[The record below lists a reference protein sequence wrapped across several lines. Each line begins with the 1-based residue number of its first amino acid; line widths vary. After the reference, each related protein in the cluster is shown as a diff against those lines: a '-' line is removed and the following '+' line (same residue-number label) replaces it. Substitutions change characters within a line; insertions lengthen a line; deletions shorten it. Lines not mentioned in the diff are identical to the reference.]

1 MALMGKDIKTK
12 AANEVKTLESV
23 GEPGKR
29 MKQAYIREKQ
39 RKAGDSSGTSPP
51 PFGEGSTTDQAGPES
66 PRQPGSVPSTKG
78 KTLKAPSPGERMKS
92 AFLQAKKAA
101 VPEQSS
107 QQNQQA
113 DPSSQATQQVSGAG
127 KRAAD
132 SVLHR
137 VERAG
142 RESLSQVKPRVEQA
156 RESFR
161 ELKGTVENPRQEGQR
176 PPAKAQIPR
185 KEGEGAG
192 YPSSR
197 QGKGQTNQGAIRKR
211 ASPTVRNSERKEIKS
226 PAKKNVKTASRS
238 IKTAERSSSAA
249 IKTSQRMAAQTKAAA
264 KNAQSAVR
272 RAQMLQTKARAAAQT
287 AKQAA
292 RVTAKAIKAAIAAAK
307 ALATALLAGGWVVVM
322 IAVVICLIG
331 LLVGSCFG
339 IFFSGEDTGTGQTIR
354 TAIAQVNQE
363 YQDKLE
369 ELQASHTYDT
379 LEVTGSQ
386 AVWKE
391 VLAVYA
397 VKTTTEPEGQDVA
410 SMDEEKLGLLAEVF
424 WEMNQVSARVETRTE
439 TSEGEGGAAVE
450 AEITVLV
457 ISVSHKTAQEMAVQ
471 LGFDADQKEQL
482 QELLSPE
489 YDDLW
494 NELLYGVAL
503 GSGNGDLVAVAQ
515 SQVGNVG
522 GAPYWSWYGFNS
534 RVEWCAIFVSWCAD
548 QCGLLDSGAIPRFSG
563 VGTGVNWF
571 QSRGQW
577 LPSSATPEP
586 GMLIF
591 FRWYGSDATIADH
604 VGIVERVEDGRVYT
618 IEGNSDDMVRRNSYP
633 IGYGEIKGYGVLTPG
648 RVENALLT

>member
-1 MALMGKDIKTK
+1 MGKDIKTK
-12 AANEVKTLESV
+12 TAQEVKTLESV

-39 RKAGDSSGTSPP
+39 RKVGDTSGTSPP
-51 PFGEGSTTDQAGPES
+51 PSGEGSTTDQAGPDIS
-66 PRQPGSVPSTKG
+66 SQPGNVPSAKG
-78 KTLKAPSPGERMKS
+78 KTLKSPSPGERMKA

-101 VPEQSS
+101 VPEQPARQD
-107 QQNQQA
+107 QQENPSAQAAQQA
-113 DPSSQATQQVSGAG
+113 GEAG
-127 KRAAD
+127 KRVAD

-137 VERAG
+137 VERMG
-142 RESLSQVKPRVEQA
+142 RESLFQVKPRVEQA

-161 ELKGTVENPRQEGQR
+161 ELKGTVENPRQEDQR

-185 KEGEGAG
+185 KEGEGGG

-197 QGKGQTNQGAIRKR
+197 QGKGQTNQGASRKR

-238 IKTAERSSSAA
+238 IKTAERSSSAV
-249 IKTSQRMAAQTKAAA
+249 IKTSQRMAAQTKIAA

-272 RAQMLQTKARAAAQT
+272 RAQMLQAKAKSAAQT

-369 ELQASHTYDT
+369 EIQSSHTYDT
-379 LEVTGSQ
+379 LEITGSQ

-397 VKTTTEPEGQDVA
+397 VKTTTDPEGQDVA

-424 WEMNQVSARVETRTE
+424 WEMNQLSANVETRTE
-439 TSEGEGGAAVE
+439 TTQNEDGEAVKS
-450 AEITVLV
+450 EITVLV

-471 LGFDADQKEQL
+471 MGFDDSQKEQL

-494 NELLYGVAL
+494 NELLYGVTL

-522 GAPYWSWYGFNS
+522 GAPYWSWYGFSS

-563 VGTGVNWF
+563 VGTGVQWF

-577 LPSSATPEP
+577 LPGSATPEP

-591 FRWYGSDATIADH
+591 FKWYGSDSTIADH
-604 VGIVERVEDGRVYT
+604 VGIVERVENGRIYT
-618 IEGNSDDMVRRNSYP
+618 IEGNSNDMVRRNSYP
-633 IGYGEIKGYGVLTPG
+633 VGYGEIKGYGALTPG

>member
-12 AANEVKTLESV
+12 AANEVKTLEAV
-23 GEPGKR
+23 GELGKR
-29 MKQAYIREKQ
+29 MKQAYIRAKQ
-39 RKAGDSSGTSPP
+39 RKVGDTSGTSPP
-51 PFGEGSTTDQAGPES
+51 PLGEGSAANQAGPENFS
-66 PRQPGSVPSTKG
+66 QPGNIPSAKG
-78 KTLKAPSPGERMKS
+78 KTLKSPSPGERMKA
-92 AFLQAKKAA
+92 AFLQARKAVA
-101 VPEQSS
+101 PEQSS

-113 DPSSQATQQVSGAG
+113 DPSAQAAEHVGQAG
-127 KRAAD
+127 KRVGD
-132 SVLHR
+132 SALCR
-137 VERAG
+137 VERTG
-142 RESLSQVKPRVEQA
+142 RESLSQVKPRAKQV
-156 RESFR
+156 RESFQ
-161 ELKGTVENPRQEGQR
+161 EWKSTVESVRQEGHGSSIKV
-176 PPAKAQIPR
+176 PWPR
-185 KEGEGAG
+185 KEGAASASPQQMQEQS
-192 YPSSR
+192 PQSS
-197 QGKGQTNQGAIRKR
+197 ARKR
-211 ASPTVRNSERKEIKS
+211 TPRAAWKERATIKT
-226 PAKKNVKTASRS
+226 PAKGNVKTASRS
-238 IKTAERSSSAA
+238 VKTVERSSSAG

-264 KNAQSAVR
+264 KNAQSAAR
-272 RAQMLQTKARAAAQT
+272 RAQMLQAKAKAAAQT

-322 IAVVICLIG
+322 VAVVICLIG

-369 ELQASHTYDT
+369 DLQASHPHDS
-379 LEVTGSQ
+379 LEITGSQ

-397 VKTTTEPEGQDVA
+397 VKTTTDPEGQDVA
-410 SMDEEKLGLLAEVF
+410 SMDEEKRRLLAEVF
-424 WEMNQVSARVETRTE
+424 WEMNQLSANVETRTE
-439 TSEGEGGAAVE
+439 TTQNEDGEAVKT
-450 AEITVLV
+450 EITVLV
-457 ISVSHKTAQEMAVQ
+457 ISVSHKAAQEMAVQ
-471 LGFDADQKEQL
+471 LGFDNSQKEQL

-494 NELLYGVAL
+494 NELLYGIAL

-522 GAPYWSWYGFNS
+522 GAPYWSWYGFSS

-548 QCGLLDSGAIPRFSG
+548 QCGLLDSGAIPKFSG

-577 LPSSATPEP
+577 LPGSATPEP

-591 FRWYGSDATIADH
+591 FKWYGSDSLIADH
-604 VGIVERVEDGRVYT
+604 VGIVERVENGRVYT
-618 IEGNSDDMVRRNSYP
+618 IEGNSNDMVRRNSYP
-633 IGYGEIKGYGVLTPG
+633 IGYGEILGYGAV
-648 RVENALLT
+648 

>member
-1 MALMGKDIKTK
+1 MAPMGKDIKTK
-12 AANEVKTLESV
+12 TAQEVKTLESV

-39 RKAGDSSGTSPP
+39 RKVGDTSGTSPP
-51 PFGEGSTTDQAGPES
+51 PSGEGSTTDQAGPDIS
-66 PRQPGSVPSTKG
+66 SQPGNVPSAKG
-78 KTLKAPSPGERMKS
+78 KTLKSPSPGERMKA

-101 VPEQSS
+101 IPEQPTRQD
-107 QQNQQA
+107 QQENPSAQAVQQA
-113 DPSSQATQQVSGAG
+113 GEAG
-127 KRAAD
+127 KRVAD

-137 VERAG
+137 VERMG
-142 RESLSQVKPRVEQA
+142 RESLFQVKPRVEQA

-161 ELKGTVENPRQEGQR
+161 ELKGTAENPRQEDQR

-211 ASPTVRNSERKEIKS
+211 VSPTVRNSERKGIKS
-226 PAKKNVKTASRS
+226 PAKKNVKTTSRS
-238 IKTAERSSSAA
+238 IKTAERSSSAG

-272 RAQMLQTKARAAAQT
+272 RAQMLQAKAKAAAQT

-322 IAVVICLIG
+322 VAVVICLIG

-339 IFFSGEDTGTGQTIR
+339 IFFSGEDTGAGQTIR

-363 YQDKLE
+363 YQERLE
-369 ELQASHTYDT
+369 EIQARHPHDT
-379 LEVTGSQ
+379 VEITGSQ

-397 VKTTTEPEGQDVA
+397 VQTTTDPEGQDVA

-424 WEMNQVSARVETRTE
+424 WEMNQLSANVETRTE
-439 TSEGEGGAAVE
+439 TTQNEDGEAVKS
-450 AEITVLV
+450 EITVLV
-457 ISVSHKTAQEMAVQ
+457 ISVSHKTAQEMAEQ
-471 LGFDADQKEQL
+471 LGFNADQKEQL

-494 NELLYGVAL
+494 NELLYGVTL

-515 SQVGNVG
+515 SQVGKIG
-522 GAPYWSWYGFNS
+522 RA
-534 RVEWCAIFVSWCAD
+534 
-548 QCGLLDSGAIPRFSG
+548 
-563 VGTGVNWF
+563 
-571 QSRGQW
+571 
-577 LPSSATPEP
+577 
-586 GMLIF
+586 
-591 FRWYGSDATIADH
+591 H
-604 VGIVERVEDGRVYT
+604 V
-618 IEGNSDDMVRRNSYP
+618 
-633 IGYGEIKGYGVLTPG
+633 
-648 RVENALLT
+648 

>member
-1 MALMGKDIKTK
+1 MAPMGKDIKTK
-12 AANEVKTLESV
+12 AAQEVKTLESV

-29 MKQAYIREKQ
+29 MKQAYIRAKQ
-39 RKAGDSSGTSPP
+39 RKAGDTSGTSPP
-51 PFGEGSTTDQAGPES
+51 PSGERSETSQAGPEIS
-66 PRQPGSVPSTKG
+66 SQPGNVPSAKG
-78 KTLKAPSPGERMKS
+78 KTLKSPSPGERMKS

-101 VPEQSS
+101 ASEQST
-107 QQNQQA
+107 QQTQQA
-113 DPSSQATQQVSGAG
+113 DPSAQATEQVSGAG
-127 KRAAD
+127 KRVGDFA
-132 SVLHR
+132 LNR

-142 RESLSQVKPRVEQA
+142 WESLSQVKPRVEQA
-156 RESFR
+156 REGFR
-161 ELKGTVENPRQEGQR
+161 ELKGTVENPRQEDQR

-185 KEGEGAG
+185 KEGEGAW
-192 YPSSR
+192 YLSSR
-197 QGKGQTNQGAIRKR
+197 QGKGQTNPGAIRKR
-211 ASPTVRNSERKEIKS
+211 ASPTVRNSERKEIKF

-238 IKTAERSSSAA
+238 IKTAERSSSAG
-249 IKTSQRMAAQTKAAA
+249 IKTSQRMAAQTKIAA
-264 KNAQSAVR
+264 KNAQSAAR
-272 RAQMLQTKARAAAQT
+272 RAQMLQAKARAAAQT

-292 RVTAKAIKAAIAAAK
+292 RVTAKAIKAAIAAVK
-307 ALATALLAGGWVVVM
+307 ALMAALLAGGWVVVLV
-322 IAVVICLIG
+322 AVVLCLIG

-369 ELQASHTYDT
+369 EIRASHPHDG
-379 LEVTGSQ
+379 LEITGSQ

-397 VKTTTEPEGQDVA
+397 VKTTTDPEGQDVA
-410 SMDEEKLGLLAEVF
+410 SMDEKKLGLLAEVF

-457 ISVSHKTAQEMAVQ
+457 ISVSHKTAQEMAEQ
-471 LGFDADQKEQL
+471 MSFDADQKEQL

-494 NELLYGVAL
+494 NELLYGIAL
-503 GSGNGDLVAVAQ
+503 GGGSGDLVAVAQ

-548 QCGLLDSGAIPRFSG
+548 QCGLLDSGAVLKFSG
-563 VGTGVNWF
+563 CGTGVQWF
-571 QSRGQW
+571 QSRGLW
-577 LPSSATPEP
+577 LPGSTTPEP

-591 FRWYGSDATIADH
+591 FKWYSSDALIADH
-604 VGIVERVEDGRVYT
+604 VGIVERVENGRVYT
-618 IEGNSDDMVRRNSYP
+618 IEGNSNDMVRRNSYP
-633 IGYGEIKGYGVLTPG
+633 VGYGEIKGYGVLTPG
-648 RVENALLT
+648 RA

>member
-1 MALMGKDIKTK
+1 MGKGIKTK
-12 AANEVKTLESV
+12 AAQEVKTLESV

-29 MKQAYIREKQ
+29 MKQAYIRAKQ
-39 RKAGDSSGTSPP
+39 RKVGDTSGTSPP
-51 PFGEGSTTDQAGPES
+51 LLGEGSAANQAGPENPDSWGSS
-66 PRQPGSVPSTKG
+66 PSSKG
-78 KTLKAPSPGERMKS
+78 KTLKIPSPGERMKA
-92 AFLQAKKAA
+92 AFLKAKKTA
-101 VPEQSS
+101 VPEQPS
-107 QQNQQA
+107 QQDDPSAQAAQQA
-113 DPSSQATQQVSGAG
+113 GETG
-127 KRAAD
+127 KRVWD
-132 SVLHR
+132 SSLCR
-137 VERAG
+137 VERTG

-161 ELKGTVENPRQEGQR
+161 ELKSAVGNVREESQSFVRKRN
-176 PPAKAQIPR
+176 PPAVWKR
-185 KEGEGAG
+185 EGTAIKT
-192 YPSSR
+192 SA
-197 QGKGQTNQGAIRKR
+197 KG
-211 ASPTVRNSERKEIKS
+211 
-226 PAKKNVKTASRS
+226 NVKTASHS
-238 IKTAERSSSAA
+238 IKTAERSRGAG
-249 IKTSQRMAAQTKAAA
+249 IKTSQRAAAQTKAAA
-264 KNAQSAVR
+264 KAAKRSARRVQVARAKAQ
-272 RAQMLQTKARAAAQT
+272 AAAQT

-307 ALATALLAGGWVVVM
+307 ALATALLAGGWVALLVV
-322 IAVVICLIG
+322 VVICLIG

-339 IFFSGEDTGTGQTIR
+339 IFFSGEDAGTGQTIR

-386 AVWKE
+386 AMWKD

-397 VKTTTEPEGQDVA
+397 VKTTTDPEGQDVA

-424 WEMNQVSARVETRTE
+424 WEMNQVSAWVETRTE

-457 ISVSHKTAQEMAVQ
+457 ISVSHKSAQEMAEQ
-471 LGFDADQKEQL
+471 LGFDDNQKEQL

-503 GSGNGDLVAVAQ
+503 GGGNGDLVAVAQ

-522 GAPYWSWYGFNS
+522 GAPYWSWYGFSS
-534 RVEWCAIFVSWCAD
+534 RVEWCAIFVSWCAE
-548 QCGLLDSGAIPRFSG
+548 QCGLLDSGAMPKFSG

-577 LPSSATPEP
+577 LPGSATPEP

-591 FRWYGSDATIADH
+591 FKWYGSDAFVADH
-604 VGIVERVEDGRVYT
+604 VGIVERVENGRVYT
-618 IEGNSDDMVRRNSYP
+618 IEGNSNDMVRRNSYP
-633 IGYGEIKGYGVLTPG
+633 VGYGEIVGYRVTAVTEKTPH
-648 RVENALLT
+648 T

>member
-1 MALMGKDIKTK
+1 MGKDIKTK
-12 AANEVKTLESV
+12 ASQEVKTLESV

-39 RKAGDSSGTSPP
+39 RKVGDTSGTSPP
-51 PFGEGSTTDQAGPES
+51 PLGEGRAANQAGPES
-66 PRQPGSVPSTKG
+66 PEQPGRATSTKG
-78 KTLKAPSPGERMKS
+78 KTLKIPSSGERMK
-92 AFLQAKKAA
+92 AAYLKVKKAA
-101 VPEQSS
+101 VREQ
-107 QQNQQA
+107 
-113 DPSSQATQQVSGAG
+113 PTQQDQRENPSVQAVGQVSEVG

-132 SVLHR
+132 SALRR
-137 VERAG
+137 VERIG
-142 RESLSQVKPRVEQA
+142 CESLSQVKSRVEQA

-161 ELKGTVENPRQEGQR
+161 ELKSTVENVRQEEQR
-176 PPAKAQIPR
+176 PLAKAQVPR
-185 KEGEGAG
+185 KEEAVSASQQRGKVQM
-192 YPSSR
+192 S
-197 QGKGQTNQGAIRKR
+197 QGSIRKR
-211 ASPTVRNSERKEIKS
+211 TP
-226 PAKKNVKTASRS
+226 PAAWKREGMAVKTSAKGNVKTAAHS
-238 IKTAERSSSAA
+238 IKTAERSSAG
-249 IKTSQRMAAQTKAAA
+249 IKTSQRAAAQTKAAA
-264 KNAQSAVR
+264 KAAKQSAR
-272 RAQMLQTKARAAAQT
+272 RVQTARAKAQAAART

-292 RVTAKAIKAAIAAAK
+292 KVTAKAIKAAIAAAK

-322 IAVVICLIG
+322 VAVVFCLIG

-363 YQDKLE
+363 YQERLE
-369 ELQASHTYDT
+369 ELQASHPHDA
-379 LEVTGSQ
+379 LEITGSH

-397 VKTTTEPEGQDVA
+397 VKVTTDPEGQEVA

-424 WEMNQVSARVETRTE
+424 WEMNQISASVETRTE
-439 TSEGEGGAAVE
+439 TAQGEDGETVE
-450 AEITVLV
+450 TEVTVLV
-457 ISVSHKTAQEMAVQ
+457 ISVSHKSAQEMAEQ
-471 LGFDADQKEQL
+471 MGFDDGQKEQL

-522 GAPYWSWYGFNS
+522 GAPYWSWYGFSS

-548 QCGLLDSGAIPRFSG
+548 QCGLIDSGAMPRFSG

-571 QSRGQW
+571 QPRGQW
-577 LPSSATPEP
+577 LPGSATPEP

-591 FRWYGSDATIADH
+591 FKWYGSDSLIADH
-604 VGIVERVEDGRVYT
+604 VGIVERVENGRVYT
-618 IEGNSDDMVRRNSYP
+618 IEGNSGDMVRRNSYP
-633 IGYGEIKGYGVLTPG
+633 IGYGEILGYGVFT
-648 RVENALLT
+648 RKA

>member
-1 MALMGKDIKTK
+1 MGKDIKTK
-12 AANEVKTLESV
+12 AAQEVKTLEAV

-39 RKAGDSSGTSPP
+39 RKAGDFSGTSPP
-51 PFGEGSTTDQAGPES
+51 PFGEGSTTSQAGPEIS
-66 PRQPGSVPSTKG
+66 SQPGNVPSAKG
-78 KTLKAPSPGERMKS
+78 KTLKSPSPGEQMKA

-101 VPEQSS
+101 VSEQFAK
-107 QQNQQA
+107 QDQQA
-113 DPSSQATQQVSGAG
+113 DPSAQATQQVSKAG

-132 SVLHR
+132 SVPHR
-137 VERAG
+137 VERMG
-142 RESLSQVKPRVEQA
+142 RESLFQVKPRVEQA

-161 ELKGTVENPRQEGQR
+161 ELKGTVENPRQEDQR
-176 PPAKAQIPR
+176 PPTKAQIPR

-238 IKTAERSSSAA
+238 IKTAEGSSSAG
-249 IKTSQRMAAQTKAAA
+249 IKTSQRMAAQAKAAA
-264 KNAQSAVR
+264 KTSQSAAR
-272 RAQMLQTKARAAAQT
+272 RAQMLQAKARAAAQT

-307 ALATALLAGGWVVVM
+307 ALVTALFAGGWVVVM
-322 IAVVICLIG
+322 VAVVLCLIG
-331 LLVGSCFG
+331 LLAGSCFG

-369 ELQASHTYDT
+369 EIRASHPHDG
-379 LEVTGSQ
+379 LEITGSQ

-397 VKTTTEPEGQDVA
+397 VKTTTDPEGQDVA
-410 SMDEEKLGLLAEVF
+410 SMDEKKLGLLAEVF

-439 TSEGEGGAAVE
+439 TSEGEGGTAVE

-457 ISVSHKTAQEMAVQ
+457 ISVSHESALEMAEQ

-494 NELLYGVAL
+494 NELLYGIAL
-503 GSGNGDLVAVAQ
+503 GGGSGDLVAVAQ

-522 GAPYWSWYGFNS
+522 GAPYWSWYGFSS

-548 QCGLLDSGAIPRFSG
+548 QCGLLDSGAVPKFSG
-563 VGTGVNWF
+563 CGTGVQWF

-577 LPSSATPEP
+577 LPGSATPEP

-591 FRWYGSDATIADH
+591 FKWYGSDALIADH
-604 VGIVERVEDGRVYT
+604 VGIVERVENGRVYT
-618 IEGNSDDMVRRNSYP
+618 IEGNSNDMVCRNSYP
-633 IGYGEIKGYGVLTPG
+633 VGYGEIKGYGVLTPG
-648 RVENALLT
+648 RA

>member
-1 MALMGKDIKTK
+1 MGKDIKTK
-12 AANEVKTLESV
+12 TAQEVKTLESV

-39 RKAGDSSGTSPP
+39 RKAGDTSGTSPP
-51 PFGEGSTTDQAGPES
+51 PFGERSETSQAGPES

-78 KTLKAPSPGERMKS
+78 KTLKVPSPGERMKA
-92 AFLQAKKAA
+92 AFLKVKKAA

-127 KRAAD
+127 KRVGD
-132 SVLHR
+132 SAFCR

-142 RESLSQVKPRVEQA
+142 RKSLSQVKPRVEQA

-238 IKTAERSSSAA
+238 IKTAERSSSAG

-264 KNAQSAVR
+264 KNAQSAAR

-322 IAVVICLIG
+322 VAVVICLIG

-369 ELQASHTYDT
+369 EIQARHTYDT
-379 LEVTGSQ
+379 LEITGSQ

-397 VKTTTEPEGQDVA
+397 VKTTTDPEGQDVA

-424 WEMNQVSARVETRTE
+424 WEMNQLSANVETRTE
-439 TSEGEGGAAVE
+439 TTQNEDGEAVKT
-450 AEITVLV
+450 EITVLV
-457 ISVSHKTAQEMAVQ
+457 TSVSHKTAQEMAVQ
-471 LGFDADQKEQL
+471 LGFDDSQKEQL

-494 NELLYGVAL
+494 NELLYGIVL
-503 GSGNGDLVAVAQ
+503 GGGNGDLVAVAQ

-522 GAPYWSWYGFNS
+522 GAPYWSWYGFSS

-577 LPSSATPEP
+577 LPGSATPEP

-591 FRWYGSDATIADH
+591 FKWYDSDATIADH
-604 VGIVERVEDGRVYT
+604 VGIVERVENGRIYT
-618 IEGNSDDMVRRNSYP
+618 IEGNSNDMVRRNSYP
-633 IGYGEIKGYGVLTPG
+633 VGYGEIKGYGVLTPG

>member
-1 MALMGKDIKTK
+1 MGKDIKTK

-39 RKAGDSSGTSPP
+39 RKAGDTSGTSPP
-51 PFGEGSTTDQAGPES
+51 PFGERSETSQAGPES

-78 KTLKAPSPGERMKS
+78 KTLKVPSPGERMKA

-101 VPEQSS
+101 IPEQPTRQD
-107 QQNQQA
+107 QQE
-113 DPSSQATQQVSGAG
+113 DLSGQATQQVSKAG

-238 IKTAERSSSAA
+238 IKTAERSSSAG
-249 IKTSQRMAAQTKAAA
+249 IKTSQRAAAQTKAAA
-264 KNAQSAVR
+264 KAAKQSAR
-272 RAQMLQTKARAAAQT
+272 RVQTARAKAQAAAQT

-292 RVTAKAIKAAIAAAK
+292 RVTAKTIKAAIAAAK
-307 ALATALLAGGWVVVM
+307 ALVTALLAGGWVVVM
-322 IAVVICLIG
+322 VAVVICLIG

-369 ELQASHTYDT
+369 ELQASHTYDS
-379 LEVTGSQ
+379 LEITGSQ

-397 VKTTTEPEGQDVA
+397 VKTTTDPEGQDVA

-450 AEITVLV
+450 AKITVLV

-494 NELLYGVAL
+494 NELLYGIAL
-503 GSGNGDLVAVAQ
+503 GGGNGDLVAVAQ

-522 GAPYWSWYGFNS
+522 GAPYWSWYGFSS

-577 LPSSATPEP
+577 LPGSATPEP

-618 IEGNSDDMVRRNSYP
+618 IEGNSNDMVRRNSYP

>member
-1 MALMGKDIKTK
+1 MGKDIKTK

-39 RKAGDSSGTSPP
+39 RKAGDTSGASPP
-51 PFGEGSTTDQAGPES
+51 PFGERSETSQAGPES

-78 KTLKAPSPGERMKS
+78 KTLKVPSPGERMKA

-101 VPEQSS
+101 IPEQPTR
-107 QQNQQA
+107 QNQQA

-127 KRAAD
+127 KRVGD
-132 SVLHR
+132 SAFCR

-142 RESLSQVKPRVEQA
+142 RKSLSQVKPRVERA

-161 ELKGTVENPRQEGQR
+161 ELKGTVKNPRQEDQR
-176 PPAKAQIPR
+176 PLAKAQIPR

-238 IKTAERSSSAA
+238 IKTAERSSSAG

-264 KNAQSAVR
+264 KNAQSAAR

-307 ALATALLAGGWVVVM
+307 ALVTALLAGGWVVVM

-369 ELQASHTYDT
+369 EIQSSHTYDT
-379 LEVTGSQ
+379 LEITGSQ

-397 VKTTTEPEGQDVA
+397 VKTTTDPEGQDVA
-410 SMDEEKLGLLAEVF
+410 SMDEEKRRILAEVF
-424 WEMNQVSARVETRTE
+424 WEMNQLSANVETRTE
-439 TSEGEGGAAVE
+439 TTQNEDGEAVKT
-450 AEITVLV
+450 EITVLV

-482 QELLSPE
+482 QELLSQE

-494 NELLYGVAL
+494 NELLYGIVL
-503 GSGNGDLVAVAQ
+503 GSGNRDLVAVAQ

-522 GAPYWSWYGFNS
+522 GAPYWSWYGFSS

-577 LPSSATPEP
+577 LPGSATPEP

-591 FRWYGSDATIADH
+591 FKWYGSDATIADH
-604 VGIVERVEDGRVYT
+604 VGIVERVENGRVYT
-618 IEGNSDDMVRRNSYP
+618 IEGNSNDMVCRNSYP

-648 RVENALLT
+648 RA

>member
-1 MALMGKDIKTK
+1 MALTGKDIKTK
-12 AANEVKTLESV
+12 AAQEVKTLESV

-29 MKQAYIREKQ
+29 MKQAYIRAKQ
-39 RKAGDSSGTSPP
+39 RKVGDTSGTSPP
-51 PFGEGSTTDQAGPES
+51 LLGEGSAANQAGPENPDSWGSS
-66 PRQPGSVPSTKG
+66 PSSKG
-78 KTLKAPSPGERMKS
+78 KTLKIPSPGERMKA
-92 AFLQAKKAA
+92 AFLKAKKTA
-101 VPEQSS
+101 VPEQPS
-107 QQNQQA
+107 QQDDPSAQAAQQA
-113 DPSSQATQQVSGAG
+113 GETG
-127 KRAAD
+127 KRVWD
-132 SVLHR
+132 SSLCR
-137 VERAG
+137 VERTG

-161 ELKGTVENPRQEGQR
+161 ELKSAVGNVREESQSFVRKRN
-176 PPAKAQIPR
+176 PPAVWKR
-185 KEGEGAG
+185 EGTAIKT
-192 YPSSR
+192 SA
-197 QGKGQTNQGAIRKR
+197 KG
-211 ASPTVRNSERKEIKS
+211 
-226 PAKKNVKTASRS
+226 NVKTASHS
-238 IKTAERSSSAA
+238 IKTAERSRGAG
-249 IKTSQRMAAQTKAAA
+249 IKTSQRAAAQTKAAA
-264 KNAQSAVR
+264 KAAKRSARRVQVARAKAQ
-272 RAQMLQTKARAAAQT
+272 AAAQT

-307 ALATALLAGGWVVVM
+307 ALATALLAGGWVALLVV
-322 IAVVICLIG
+322 VVICLIG

-339 IFFSGEDTGTGQTIR
+339 IFFSGEDAGTGQTIR

-386 AVWKE
+386 AMWKD

-397 VKTTTEPEGQDVA
+397 VKTTTDPEGQDVA

-424 WEMNQVSARVETRTE
+424 WEMNQVSAWVETRTE

-457 ISVSHKTAQEMAVQ
+457 ISVSHKSAQEMAEQ
-471 LGFDADQKEQL
+471 LGFDDNQKEQL

-503 GSGNGDLVAVAQ
+503 GGGNGDLVAVAQ

-522 GAPYWSWYGFNS
+522 GAPYWSWYGFSS
-534 RVEWCAIFVSWCAD
+534 RVEWCAIFVSWCAE
-548 QCGLLDSGAIPRFSG
+548 QCGLLDSGAMPKFSG

-577 LPSSATPEP
+577 LPGSATPEP

-591 FRWYGSDATIADH
+591 FKWYGSDSLIADH
-604 VGIVERVEDGRVYT
+604 VGIVERVENGRVYT
-618 IEGNSDDMVRRNSYP
+618 IEGNSNDMVRRNSYP
-633 IGYGEIKGYGVLTPG
+633 IGYGEILGYGAWNVTEG
-648 RVENALLT
+648 ASGV